1 MFEPFPRLLLGLLT
15 GILFGWLLQR
25 SGVARFSTI
34 VGQFLFRDFTMMK
47 MMLTAIVT
55 GGVGVYAMQSFG
67 LVTLSVKPM
76 LLGGVLAGSVLFG
89 VALAVLGYCPGTGV
103 AAAAQGSRDAIA
115 GVLGMFAG
123 SALFAELYPS
133 LKAGLLSWGD
143 YGKITLP
150 QVTGLSWSVIFLAL
164 AVVAAALFT
173 WLERRVPQ
181 D

>member
-1 MFEPFPRLLLGLLT
+1 
-15 GILFGWLLQR
+15 
-25 SGVARFSTI
+25 
-34 VGQFLFRDFTMMK
+34 
-47 MMLTAIVT
+47 
-55 GGVGVYAMQSFG
+55 

>member
-1 MFEPFPRLLLGLLT
+1 MFEPTQRLLLGLLT
-15 GILFGWLLQR
+15 GIIFGWLLQR

-34 VGQFLFRDFTMMK
+34 IGQFLFRDFTMMK

-55 GGVGVYAMQSFG
+55 GGVGVYAMQSVG

-76 LLGGVLAGSVLFG
+76 LLGGVLVGSVIFG
-89 VALAVLGYCPGTGV
+89 AGLAVLGYCPGTGV

-123 SALFAELYPS
+123 SALFAELYPV

-150 QVTGLSWSVIFLAL
+150 QITGLPWAATFLAL
-164 AVVAAALFT
+164 GVSSGAFFI
-173 WLERRVPQ
+173 WLERRASQ
-181 D
+181 R